1 MKYRVR
7 NITGSDIEG
16 FAAVLDAVVKE
27 RKYLLTLE
35 TPSIEDVSDIVHTA
49 IGNNYAQYVAEVE
62 GKIVGWA
69 DITPRQ
75 KGSVRH
81 IGELGMGVAT
91 DYWGHGIGKELLENV
106 IKHSWKIG
114 LTRLELEVISNNHA
128 AIALYEHHG
137 FEHEG
142 IKQNA
147 WFVDGIYK
155 DILVMA
161 QCRT

>member
-1 MKYRVR
+1 MKYRIR
-7 NITGSDIEG
+7 YISESDIDG
-16 FAAVLDAVVKE
+16 FAAVFDAVVKE

-35 TPSIEDVSDIVHTA
+35 TPPIDEVSDIVHTA
-49 IGNNYAQYVAEVE
+49 IENNYAQYVAEIE

-81 IGELGMGVAT
+81 IGELGMGVAIG
-91 DYWGHGIGKELLENV
+91 YRGQGIGKELLENV
-106 IKHSWKIG
+106 IRHSWKIG
-114 LTRLELEVISNNHA
+114 LTRLELEVISSNHA
-128 AIALYEHHG
+128 AITLYEHCG

-161 QCRT
+161 QCRM